1 MRSRGAWLNGLTGWF
16 DPTVGF
22 FDRSALPEDG
32 AAIIK
37 EPAGAS
43 KVNGPLGR
51 SHPIQCLFAV
61 AGQQGKVR
69 IWSRK
74 GRALSAR
81 LLWAYSSAG

>member
-1 MRSRGAWLNGLTGWF
+1 MARSGVRTLFNVF
-16 DPTVGF
+16 
-22 FDRSALPEDG
+22 
-32 AAIIK
+32 
-37 EPAGAS
+37 
-43 KVNGPLGR
+43 
-51 SHPIQCLFAV
+51 FAV